1 MRLAKRVAILAV
13 VAFVVAAPAQA
24 RRTSNPALFVNFF
37 TDGTIAMTLAD
48 GTPVGSTSGTP
59 TVIPAGYYTMVFSG
73 PGGCSALPNFKLS
86 GPGMNL
92 VATMY
97 EGAMS
102 KGPSTANFAPSATYA
117 WIDDAFP
124 SVVHTFST
132 SSEVVGTPPPTTTTK
147 TPTPRGKPVTSND
160 VVGSQVAR
168 TVGTIAG
175 SVNAAGR
182 LAIAFKGKSVGSL
195 KAGRYTIAVKDTS
208 SKVGFS
214 LRKSGQAR
222 TIVVTQPSFLGRHSV
237 SVKLT
242 AGRWLFT
249 PSPGKPAFAIKVR

>member
-1 MRLAKRVAILAV
+1 MRLAKRAAIVSILALMV
-13 VAFVVAAPAQA
+13 VGPAHSRPAA
-24 RRTSNPALFVNFF
+24 NPALFVNFF
-37 TDGTIAMTLAD
+37 TDGTIAVTLAD
-48 GTPVGSTSGTP
+48 GTPVGSTGGTP

-102 KGPSTANFAPSATYA
+102 KGPSTASFTPSATYS

-147 TPTPRGKPVTSND
+147 TSSPRGKPVTSKD
-160 VVGSQVAR
+160 VVGSQVAS

-182 LAIAFKGKSVGSL
+182 LTIAFKGKSVGSL
-195 KAGRYTIAVKDTS
+195 KAGRYTIAVRDGS

-214 LRKSGQAR
+214 VRKSGQAR
-222 TIVVTQPSFLGRHSV
+222 SIAVTGPAFTGGHSV
-237 SVKLT
+237 AVRLT
-242 AGRWLFT
+242 AGRWLFSPT
-249 PSPGKPAFAIKVR
+249 PGKPAVAITVR

>member
-1 MRLAKRVAILAV
+1 MRLAKRVAILAIM
-13 VAFVVAAPAQA
+13 AFVVAAPAQA
-24 RRTSNPALFVNFF
+24 RRTANPALFVNFF
-37 TDGTIAMTLAD
+37 TDGTIAMTLSD

-102 KGPSTANFAPSATYA
+102 KGPSTANFAPSATYS

-147 TPTPRGKPVTSND
+147 TPTPRGKPVTS
-160 VVGSQVAR
+160 
-168 TVGTIAG
+168 
-175 SVNAAGR
+175 
-182 LAIAFKGKSVGSL
+182 
-195 KAGRYTIAVKDTS
+195 
-208 SKVGFS
+208 
-214 LRKSGQAR
+214 
-222 TIVVTQPSFLGRHSV
+222 
-237 SVKLT
+237 
-242 AGRWLFT
+242 
-249 PSPGKPAFAIKVR
+249 